1 MGRYS
6 GKPKYSGAI
15 VLVVCLINLIMEAM
29 MSNVI
34 GFTVFNKVTGK
45 EMATFPLTIP
55 IGSTIEAYE
64 RDGHSVT
71 WGWKEEAS
79 E

>member
-1 MGRYS
+1 M
-6 GKPKYSGAI
+6 
-15 VLVVCLINLIMEAM
+15 N
-29 MSNVI
+29 NVI

-71 WGWKEEAS
+71 WGWTKMSKTADGTFGS
-79 E
+79 A

>member
-1 MGRYS
+1 
-6 GKPKYSGAI
+6 
-15 VLVVCLINLIMEAM
+15 

-34 GFTVFNKVTGK
+34 GFTVFNKITGK
-45 EMATFPLTIP
+45 EMATLPLTIP

-71 WGWKEEAS
+71 WGWKEEGDD

>member
-1 MGRYS
+1 M
-6 GKPKYSGAI
+6 
-15 VLVVCLINLIMEAM
+15 N
-29 MSNVI
+29 NVI

-71 WGWKEEAS
+71 WRRQVSNVISFKTRPIT
-79 E
+79 

>member
-1 MGRYS
+1 
-6 GKPKYSGAI
+6 
-15 VLVVCLINLIMEAM
+15 MEAM

>member
-1 MGRYS
+1 M
-6 GKPKYSGAI
+6 SGAPHC
-15 VLVVCLINLIMEAM
+15 VGVCLINLKI
-29 MSNVI
+29 
-34 GFTVFNKVTGK
+34 TGK
-45 EMATFPLTIP
+45 EMATLPLTIP

>member
-1 MGRYS
+1 
-6 GKPKYSGAI
+6 
-15 VLVVCLINLIMEAM
+15 

-34 GFTVFNKVTGK
+34 GFTVFNKITGK
-45 EMATFPLTIP
+45 EMATLPLTIP
-55 IGSTIEAYE
+55 IGSTIKAYE

-71 WGWKEEAS
+71 WGWKEEN